1 VRRGSL
7 NSARPVVCAT
17 LIILALLAVT
27 GCGSVSRMAS
37 SSPSAGPGQPSVPPG
52 APTPDPGG
60 PTFLTVVLKPGADP
74 SAVAHRITGPEASV
88 HQVLQRRQENL
99 PRRVLASTYRVD
111 LVKGHELEALR
122 KATADPDVQQAY
134 LGEYPGQYPEPSP

>member
-1 VRRGSL
+1 MSYLAGQCLR
-7 NSARPVVCAT
+7 AT
-17 LIILALLAVT
+17 LIILALLALT

-37 SSPSAGPGQPSVPPG
+37 SSPSATPGQPSVPPG
-52 APTPDPGG
+52 APTPDPSG

-74 SAVAHRITGPEASV
+74 SAVGHRIAGPEASV

-111 LVKGHELEALR
+111 VVRGHELEALK
-122 KATADPDVQQAY
+122 KAKTDPDVQQAY
-134 LGEYPGQYPEPSP
+134 FGEYPGQYPEPSP